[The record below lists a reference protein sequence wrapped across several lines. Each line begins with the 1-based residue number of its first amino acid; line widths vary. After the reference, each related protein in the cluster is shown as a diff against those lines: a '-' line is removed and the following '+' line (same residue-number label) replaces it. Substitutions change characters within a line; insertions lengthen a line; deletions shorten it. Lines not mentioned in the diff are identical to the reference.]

1 MAGPAAAEV
10 NIAPSPDEAA
20 ASIAAAGDVRAEIRK
35 WYGHLLGEKR
45 SSPLTLIAYHRDV
58 AGFFDFLCDHLG
70 GPADL
75 GALAKLQ
82 IRDFRAFL
90 THRRNDGLT
99 SRSLARNLSSV
110 RSFFRFLDRAN
121 IVSNA
126 ALKALRTPKI
136 PHGIPK
142 PVAENAARAM
152 IAEAGEI
159 ESAPWIAARDAAI
172 LTLLYGCGLRI
183 SEALGLNRNDAP
195 LPDVIRI
202 IGKGQKE
209 RLVPVLPITRDA
221 VNEYLA
227 LCPFGLEP
235 ADPLFVGARGK
246 RIDQRIVRGLVIKLR
261 GRLQLADTV
270 TPHAFRHSF
279 ATHLLAAGGDLRA
292 IQELLGHASLSTTQM
307 YTEVESQRLLDI
319 YDKAHPRSGH

>member
-1 MAGPAAAEV
+1 MAGPAATEV
-10 NIAPSPDEAA
+10 NAAPTADEAA
-20 ASIAAAGDVRAEIRK
+20 ASIAATGDVRAEIRK
-35 WYGHLLGEKR
+35 WYGRLLGEKR

-58 AGFFDFLCDHLG
+58 SIFFDFLCDHLG

-75 GALAKLQ
+75 AALDKLQ

-110 RSFFRFLDRAN
+110 RSFFSFLDRAG
-121 IVSNA
+121 VLSNA

-142 PVAENAARAM
+142 PVAETAARAM
-152 IAEAGEI
+152 IAETGEI
-159 ESAPWIAARDAAI
+159 DSAPWIAARDAAI

-195 LPDVIRI
+195 LPEILHI
-202 IGKGQKE
+202 TGKGRKE
-209 RLVPVLPITRDA
+209 RLVPVLPVARNA
-221 VNEYLA
+221 VNEYLT

-235 ADPLFVGARGK
+235 TDPLFIGARGK

-261 GRLQLADTV
+261 SRLQLADTV

-319 YDKAHPRSGH
+319 YDKAHPRSGR

>member
-1 MAGPAAAEV
+1 MTIV
-10 NIAPSPDEAA
+10 LNPDEAA
-20 ASIAAAGDVRAEIRK
+20 ASIAASGDVRAEIRN
-35 WYGHLLGEKR
+35 WYSHLLGEKR
-45 SSPLTLIAYHRDV
+45 ASPLTLIAYHRDV
-58 AGFFDFLCDHLG
+58 AGFFEFLRDHLG

-75 GALAKLQ
+75 DALRRMDL
-82 IRDFRAFL
+82 RDFRAFL

-126 ALKALRTPKI
+126 ALKTLRTPKI

-142 PVAENAARAM
+142 PVPEKAALAM
-152 IAEAGEI
+152 IEETGEI

-183 SEALGLNRNDAP
+183 SEALGLNREDAP
-195 LPDVIRI
+195 LPEVMRI
-202 IGKGQKE
+202 VGKGKKE
-209 RLVPVLPITRDA
+209 RLVPVLPVTRAA
-221 VNEYLA
+221 VDEYLR
-227 LCPFGLEP
+227 LCPFGLGP

-246 RIDQRIVRGLVIKLR
+246 RIDQRMVRGLVIRLR
-261 GRLQLADTV
+261 SRLQLADTV

-307 YTEVESQRLLDI
+307 YTEVESTRLLAI
-319 YDKAHPRSGH
+319 YDKAHPRAGHYRARHK

>member
-1 MAGPAAAEV
+1 MTIV
-10 NIAPSPDEAA
+10 LNPDEAA
-20 ASIAAAGDVRAEIRK
+20 AGIAAENDIRAEIRK

-45 SSPLTLIAYHRDV
+45 ASPLTLLAYHRDV
-58 AGFFDFLCDHLG
+58 SGFFEFLCDHLG

-75 GALAKLQ
+75 EALRRLE

-90 THRRNDGLT
+90 THRRAEGLT

-110 RSFFRFLDRAN
+110 RSFFRFLDRAG
-121 IVSNA
+121 IVSNP

-152 IAEAGEI
+152 ITETGEI
-159 ESAPWIAARDAAI
+159 ESLPWIAARDAAI

-183 SEALGLNRNDAP
+183 SEALGLNREDAP
-195 LPDVIRI
+195 LPEILRI
-202 IGKGQKE
+202 TGKGQKE
-209 RLVPVLPITRDA
+209 RLVPVLPVTRAA
-221 VNEYLA
+221 VDEYLA
-227 LCPFGLEP
+227 LCPFGLGPGE
-235 ADPLFVGARGK
+235 PLFVGARGK
-246 RIDQRIVRGLVIKLR
+246 RIDPRMVRGLVIHLR
-261 GRLQLADTV
+261 RRLGLADTV

-307 YTEVESQRLLDI
+307 YTEVESQRLLEI
-319 YDKAHPRSGH
+319 YDKAHPRAGH

>member
-1 MAGPAAAEV
+1 MAGLAAAEV
-10 NIAPSPDEAA
+10 NNAPSPDQAA
-20 ASIAAAGDVRAEIRK
+20 ASVAAAGDVRAEIRK

-58 AGFFDFLCDHLG
+58 AGFFEFLCDHLG

-75 GALAKLQ
+75 DALRKLDL
-82 IRDFRAFL
+82 RDFRAFL
-90 THRRNDGLT
+90 THRRNEGLT
-99 SRSLARNLSSV
+99 SRSLARNLSSL
-110 RSFFRFLDRAN
+110 RSLFRFLDRAG

-152 IAEAGEI
+152 IAETGEI

-183 SEALGLNRNDAP
+183 SEALSLDRKDAP
-195 LPDVIRI
+195 LPEVMRI
-202 IGKGQKE
+202 VGKGRKE
-209 RLVPVLPITRDA
+209 RLVPVLA
-221 VNEYLA
+221 VARSAVDDYLV
-227 LCPFGLEP
+227 LCPFGLERD
-235 ADPLFVGARGK
+235 DPLFVGARGH

-261 GRLQLADTV
+261 SRLGLAETV

-279 ATHLLAAGGDLRA
+279 ATHLLAAGGDLRS

-307 YTEVESQRLLDI
+307 YTEVESQRLLEI
-319 YDKAHPRSGH
+319 YDKAHPRAGH

>member
-1 MAGPAAAEV
+1 MT
-10 NIAPSPDEAA
+10 IAPSPDEAA

-58 AGFFDFLCDHLG
+58 AGFFEFLCDHLG
-70 GPADL
+70 DPASLD
-75 GALAKLQ
+75 ALRKLEL
-82 IRDFRAFL
+82 RDFRAFL

-110 RSFFRFLDRAN
+110 RSFFRFLDRSN
-121 IVSNA
+121 VVSNA

-136 PHGIPK
+136 PHSIPK
-142 PVAENAARAM
+142 PVAPGAALDM
-152 IAEAGEI
+152 IAETGVI

-183 SEALGLNRNDAP
+183 SEALGLNRKDAP
-195 LPDVIRI
+195 LPEVLRI

-209 RLVPVLPITRDA
+209 RLVPVLPVTRAA
-221 VNEYLA
+221 VDDYLR
-227 LCPFGLEP
+227 LCPFGLAP
-235 ADPLFVGARGK
+235 GDPLFLGARGK
-246 RIDQRIVRGLVIKLR
+246 RIDQRMVRGLVIHLR
-261 GRLQLADTV
+261 RRLGLADTV

-279 ATHLLAAGGDLRA
+279 ATHLLAGGGDLRS

-307 YTEVESQRLLDI
+307 YTEVESERLLEI
-319 YDKAHPRSGH
+319 YDKAHPRAGH

>member
-1 MAGPAAAEV
+1 MARPATAEV
-10 NIAPSPDEAA
+10 NIAPTPDEAA

-58 AGFFDFLCDHLG
+58 SLFFEFLCDHLG
-70 GPADL
+70 EAATLD
-75 GALAKLQ
+75 ALSQLQ

-152 IAEAGEI
+152 IAETGEI

-183 SEALGLNRNDAP
+183 SEALGLNRNNAP
-195 LPDVIRI
+195 LPEVMRI
-202 IGKGQKE
+202 TGKGQKE
-209 RLVPVLPITRDA
+209 RLVPVLPVTRDA
-221 VNEYLA
+221 VDEYLV

-235 ADPLFVGARGK
+235 TDPLFVGARGK

-261 GRLQLADTV
+261 NRLQLADTV

-307 YTEVESQRLLDI
+307 YTEVESQRLLEI